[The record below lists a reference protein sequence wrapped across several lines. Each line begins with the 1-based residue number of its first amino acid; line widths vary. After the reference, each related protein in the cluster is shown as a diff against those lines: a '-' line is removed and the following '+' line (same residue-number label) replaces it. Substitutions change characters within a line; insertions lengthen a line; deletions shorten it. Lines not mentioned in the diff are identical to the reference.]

1 MMNEKKL
8 TRNKGYDILRIIAIL
23 FVLFCHKYSY
33 SAPELIDGIDFW
45 YVLTLALSILYKSGP
60 PLFLMISGALLLG
73 KTESFQKILTHRIL
87 RFLILMAGC
96 TVVVCIIHSRN
107 NFPFRVDRVF
117 FGELNWYLYAYLAFL
132 LMLPFLRLI
141 AQNADEGQQKLYL
154 ILTFVFYSIS
164 GLFLFLG
171 VDAKLLDNMP
181 LFNTVYAS
189 NCWQLTFP
197 LAGYFIANVI
207 KNGDPAKIRKLK
219 IAAGIAALLNLFQ
232 GEILFSL
239 DRFTKD
245 GLNLEMMRQHACF
258 GPACLIFILCLLW
271 AEKAAERAA
280 EEAEEETEEAAD
292 GERSSDE
299 NGFGAWFLAE
309 LSAATLG
316 VFLIETHTNFSGLLS
331 LKIVEWP
338 IVADLPYTR
347 SILAVAIEFTAYSLF
362 VILLRRI
369 PGVKKIL

>member
-1 MMNEKKL
+1 MNETKM

-23 FVLFCHKYSY
+23 LVLFCHKYSY
-33 SAPELIDGIDFW
+33 SAPELLDGIDFW

-73 KTESFQKILTHRIL
+73 KTESFQKILTHRIV

-154 ILTFVFYSIS
+154 LLTFLFYSIS

-207 KNGDPAKIRKLK
+207 KTGNSAKVRKLT
-219 IAAGIAALLNLFQ
+219 IAAVIATAINLLQ

-239 DRFTKD
+239 DRFVKD

-271 AEKAAERAA
+271 AEKRAREDA
-280 EEAEEETEEAAD
+280 EESEDTEETD
-292 GERSSDE
+292 KNVSDH
-299 NGFGAWFLAE
+299 GFGSRLLTE
-309 LSAATLG
+309 VSAATLG

-338 IVADLPYTR
+338 ILADLPYTR
-347 SILAVAIEFTAYSLF
+347 SILAVAIEFVVYSLF

>member
-1 MMNEKKL
+1 MNDKKL
-8 TRNKGYDILRIIAIL
+8 TRNKGYDILRIIAIV

-33 SAPELIDGIDFW
+33 SAPELIDGIDLW

-73 KTESFQKILTHRIL
+73 KTESFQKILSHRIL

-107 NFPFRVDRVF
+107 NFPFRVERVF

-132 LMLPFLRLI
+132 FMLPFLRLI

-154 ILTFVFYSIS
+154 VLTFLFYSIS

-181 LFNTVYAS
+181 LFNTLYAS
-189 NCWQLTFP
+189 NSWQLTFP
-197 LAGYFIANVI
+197 LAGYFIANVL
-207 KNGDPAKIRKLK
+207 KNGDPAKIRKLS
-219 IAAGIAALLNLFQ
+219 IAAIIATLLNLLQ

-239 DRFTKD
+239 DRFAKD

-271 AEKAAERAA
+271 AERAAKRAA
-280 EEAEEETEEAAD
+280 EEEEEEASE
-292 GERSSDE
+292 GERKPSGE
-299 NGFGAWFLAE
+299 GNGFGAWLLKE

-338 IVADLPYTR
+338 VLADLPYTR
-347 SILAVAIEFTAYSLF
+347 SVLAVAIEFIAYSLF
-362 VILLRRI
+362 VILIRRI